1 MYFAHNVRIVKSLPS
16 ITPSC
21 VYYVYSIYLAAITFF
36 HTFAAEIL
44 KPKGM
49 KRKFIFIACML
60 IASLHCSAE
69 HGEYSNI
76 YERIIFQIECNF
88 NRKGSANVPKPK
100 APARIPNVYIDNHTL
115 YFESDMTGYGIEL
128 LAAEDEETVIY
139 EDIITAGSQTYALP
153 ESLSG
158 EYIIRLT
165 YGNLCFI
172 GSIGL

>member
-1 MYFAHNVRIVKSLPS
+1 
-16 ITPSC
+16 
-21 VYYVYSIYLAAITFF
+21 
-36 HTFAAEIL
+36 
-44 KPKGM
+44 M
-49 KRKFIFIACML
+49 KRKLVFIACML

-69 HGEYSNI
+69 YGEYSDI
-76 YERIIFQIECNF
+76 YERIIFQIRYNIDDL
-88 NRKGSANVPKPK
+88 GSNPNSKPK

-115 YFESDMTGYGIEL
+115 YFESDMTGYSIEL

-139 EDIITAGSQTYALP
+139 EDVITSGSQTYALP